1 MKNILKEAIAD
12 AKAVRTMALE
22 NAKATLS
29 EAFAPQIQSLVS
41 DQIREEMDDE
51 MNEDEFEGSMAEAI
65 EEYMDDE
72 DEEDEFDFE
81 IPNDPRAKKA
91 AMKDIESEVVN
102 DEEEMEDEDSLD
114 EYGDE
119 HPISTQSALEDED
132 DDEEIDLDELIHEI
146 ESTEDETLDE
156 AKEKNDKKDDKKDMK
171 KTAKKAETEDEEDE
185 EMEDMTKE
193 DLIDLIKSVVA
204 EMGGAE
210 APAEEAADVEME
222 AAEELEEVKAELF
235 EVKKANRI
243 LTTSLNEV
251 NLINAKLLYVN
262 KIFKKFNLDETKKT
276 KVVNKLDEA
285 NTAKEAKFIYESLNE
300 IFSSKKVVKNMNE
313 SMSFASKASG
323 QVGKGIVVDPMIA
336 RLQKLAN
343 IKTSK

>member
-51 MNEDEFEGSMAEAI
+51 MNEDEFEGSMDEAI

-91 AMKDIESEVVN
+91 AMKDIEAEVET
-102 DEEEMEDEDSLD
+102 DEEEEEDSLD

-119 HPISTQSALEDED
+119 HPISVKSALEDDDD

-156 AKEKNDKKDDKKDMK
+156 AKEKDDKKDDKKDEK
-171 KTAKKAETEDEEDE
+171 KPAKPAKKAETEDD

>member
-1 MKNILKEAIAD
+1 
-12 AKAVRTMALE
+12 
-22 NAKATLS
+22 
-29 EAFAPQIQSLVS
+29 
-41 DQIREEMDDE
+41 
-51 MNEDEFEGSMAEAI
+51 
-65 EEYMDDE
+65 
-72 DEEDEFDFE
+72 
-81 IPNDPRAKKA
+81 
-91 AMKDIESEVVN
+91 
-102 DEEEMEDEDSLD
+102 
-114 EYGDE
+114 
-119 HPISTQSALEDED
+119 
-132 DDEEIDLDELIHEI
+132 
-146 ESTEDETLDE
+146 
-156 AKEKNDKKDDKKDMK
+156 MK
-171 KTAKKAETEDEEDE
+171 KPAKKAETEDEEDE

-210 APAEEAADVEME
+210 APSEEAEDFEME

-235 EVKKANRI
+235 ETRKANRI

-323 QVGKGIVVDPMIA
+323 QAGKGTVIDPMIA

-343 IKTSK
+343 ITPKK

>member
-51 MNEDEFEGSMAEAI
+51 MNEDEFEGSMDEAI

-91 AMKDIESEVVN
+91 AMKDIEAEVET
-102 DEEEMEDEDSLD
+102 DEEEEEDSLD

-119 HPISTQSALEDED
+119 HPISVKSALEDDDD

-156 AKEKNDKKDDKKDMK
+156 AKEKDDKKDEK
-171 KTAKKAETEDEEDE
+171 KPAKPAKKAETEDEEDE

>member
-41 DQIREEMDDE
+41 DQIREEMDE
-51 MNEDEFEGSMAEAI
+51 ELNEDEFEGSMAEAI
-65 EEYMDDE
+65 KEYTYDE
-72 DEEDEFDFE
+72 DDEDEFDFE

-91 AMKDIESEVVN
+91 AMKDIEAEVET
-102 DEEEMEDEDSLD
+102 DEEETEDEDSLV
-114 EYGDE
+114 
-119 HPISTQSALEDED
+119 ALGDED
-132 DDEEIDLDELIHEI
+132 DDELIDLDELIHEI
-146 ESTEDETLDE
+146 ESTESTESTEDETLEE
-156 AKEKNDKKDDKKDMK
+156 AKEKDDKKDEK
-171 KTAKKAETEDEEDE
+171 KPAKKAKKAEDEDEEDE

-210 APAEEAADVEME
+210 APAEESADVEME

>member
-12 AKAVRTMALE
+12 TKAVRTMALE

-156 AKEKNDKKDDKKDMK
+156 AKEKNDKKDEKKP
-171 KTAKKAETEDEEDE
+171 AKKAEDEEDE

-210 APAEEAADVEME
+210 APAEEAEDVEME